1 MRKVIIGVTSIILC
15 LSIALCGY
23 FFMEYR
29 DCYGGN
35 SKKDIKKVEEKIKK
49 TEEETK
55 KKKEEVEK
63 IKNDNKE
70 KVDLLE
76 VWEKELGKVKKDS

>member
-15 LSIALCGY
+15 LSIGLCGY
-23 FFMEYR
+23 VYIQYDSFTNKGEK
-29 DCYGGN
+29 N
-35 SKKDIKKVEEKIKK
+35 IEKLKEKINNTDK
-49 TEEETK
+49 EIN

-70 KVDLLE
+70 KVELLE